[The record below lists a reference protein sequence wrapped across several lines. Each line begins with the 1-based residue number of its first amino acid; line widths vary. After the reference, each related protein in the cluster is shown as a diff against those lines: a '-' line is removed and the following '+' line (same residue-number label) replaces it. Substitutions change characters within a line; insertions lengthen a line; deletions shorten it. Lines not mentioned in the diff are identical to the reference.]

1 VPIKLISTGG
11 KYDMKK
17 LLAIML
23 MVVMIV
29 SFASCV
35 QKDKQSDTTDTTT
48 AADTDS
54 TTGEIEPAILFDEP
68 VKITIMAPYHDSW
81 PFQEDWYVLDLIK
94 RKANVTLVMDAVAS
108 TGWIDKYN
116 ITMASTDLPD
126 IIWDFTAAQANT
138 YGPEGAFVN
147 ILDHMD
153 KLPNFRKF
161 NEQCKASVISNMSDE
176 GALYSF
182 PIYGI
187 GNTNLRGWLYRKDI
201 FDKHNISLPTNEN
214 EFYNVLKQLKG
225 LYPESYPLTFR
236 ENLTHF
242 KMAATA
248 WGTCNTEYYDWDE
261 KVWKFGPSEENFKDM
276 LAYYKKLYEEE
287 LIPMDWHTLTAQQWT
302 QIVTTSNAFLTLDY
316 IARVD
321 TFGNPMRDENPEVD
335 FRYMPP
341 PAFGKNG
348 QQKLRFSC
356 ESNTVMSPCAGKNQ
370 ENTLKFLD
378 WMYSDEGKDILSWGE
393 EGVTYEIVNG
403 ERRWKPIEGVEISA
417 ATLRQKYGLST
428 NGMYLFFDYN
438 SHAANFSPQL
448 KEADTLAQ
456 KYQDTQIPIVALNQ
470 EEDEIDKTKGLAI
483 RDHYRANAAKFILGE
498 RPLEEFDAYVQE
510 LKELGLNDYLNVLGN
525 AFKRQTGS

>member
-1 VPIKLISTGG
+1 
-11 KYDMKK
+11 
-17 LLAIML
+17 
-23 MVVMIV
+23 MIV

-35 QKDKQSDTTDTTT
+35 LKGGLSDTTTTT
-48 AADTDS
+48 TVDLATS
-54 TTGEIEPAILFDEP
+54 ESEINSALLFDEP

-94 RKANVTLVMDAVAS
+94 RKTNVTIVMDAVAS

-126 IIWDFTAAQANT
+126 IIWDYTAAQANT

-147 ILDHMD
+147 ILDHMA
-153 KLPNFRKF
+153 KLPNFSKYYKKY
-161 NEQCKASVISNMSDE
+161 NASVMSAMSSN

-201 FDKHNISLPTNEN
+201 FDKHNISVPTNEE

-248 WGTCNTEYYDWDE
+248 WGTCNTDYYDWDE
-261 KVWKFGPSEENFKDM
+261 KVWKFGPTEDSFKDM
-276 LAYYKKLYEEE
+276 LAYYKKLYQEE
-287 LIPMDWHTLTAQQWT
+287 LIPMDWSTLTPQQWT
-302 QIVTTSNAFLTLDY
+302 QIVTTGNAFLTLDY

-321 TFGNPMRDENPEVD
+321 TFGNPMRKENPEVD
-335 FRYMPP
+335 FRYMVP

-356 ESNTVMSPCAGKNQ
+356 ESNTVMSPCVGKNQ
-370 ENTLKFLD
+370 DNTMKFLD
-378 WMYSDEGKDILSWGE
+378 WMYSDEGKDVLSWGE
-393 EGVTYEIVNG
+393 EGVTYKIVNG
-403 ERRWKPIEGVEISA
+403 ERKWIAAEGEEISA

-438 SHAANFSPQL
+438 AHAANFSLQL

-456 KYQDTQIPIVALNQ
+456 QYQDIQIPMVSLNQ
-470 EEDEIDKTKGLAI
+470 EEDAIDKTKGVAI

-498 RPLEEFDAYVQE
+498 RSLEEFDAYVKE
-510 LKELGLNDYLNVLGN
+510 LKDLGLEEYLNTLGK